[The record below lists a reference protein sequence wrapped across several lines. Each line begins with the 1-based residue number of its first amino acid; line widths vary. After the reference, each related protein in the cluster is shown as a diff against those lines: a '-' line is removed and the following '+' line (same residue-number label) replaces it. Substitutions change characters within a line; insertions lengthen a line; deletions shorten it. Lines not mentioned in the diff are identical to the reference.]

1 MGEPVVKVMKRI
13 RPRCTAVEACVTRH
27 GTIVAP
33 MMTELVG
40 FEELT
45 PYKGGWCGN
54 EIFADPFDRSVR
66 DKTRRMTYAIG
77 ERLKE
82 EGYRGYFELDFLI
95 DEDTGHVYLGELNPR
110 ITGASSITNHA
121 VFALSDMPLFLFHLL
136 EWMDV
141 DYELERPADK
151 PALGQAREHR
161 HLEPA
166 RDQAHRRHRRGRD
179 RGPADRHLAD
189 GRRGPESASP
199 ASTPTA
205 GPSRARREAFFL
217 RITGVGDYWY
227 EGADLGILVTRGRLM
242 TDDFELNERARAWIS
257 GIKSRFEAV
266 EPSEADGGTRPA
278 PSPLKAHPAPG
289 SFKIL

>member
-1 MGEPVVKVMKRI
+1 MDEPVVKIMKRI
-13 RPRCTAVEACVTRH
+13 RPRGTAVEACVTRH

-33 MMTELVG
+33 LMTELVG

-54 EIFADPFDRSVR
+54 EIFADPFTRSIR

-95 DEDTGHVYLGELNPR
+95 DEDTGQVYLGELNPR

-121 VFALSDMPLFLFHLL
+121 VFALSDMPLFMFHLL

-141 DYELERPADK
+141 DYDLSVRQTK

-161 HLEPA
+161 RLEPA
-166 RDQAHRRHRRGRD
+166 RDQTHRRHRRGRD
-179 RGPADRHLAD
+179 RGPADRHLAH
-189 GRRGPESASP
+189 GRSGTGSLLP
-199 ASTPTA
+199 
-205 GPSRARREAFFL
+205 L
-217 RITGVGDYWY
+217 RHPPP
-227 EGADLGILVTRGRLM
+227 RCR
-242 TDDFELNERARAWIS
+242 ERARGLLPAHHRHRRLLVR
-257 GIKSRFEAV
+257 GRRPGHSRHPGPPHDRRLRAQR
-266 EPSEADGGTRPA
+266 AGQGLDLPA
-278 PSPLKAHPAPG
+278 SRSASMP
-289 SFKIL
+289 